1 MRIALFGNRVSI
13 MLGNSWELSGS
24 SDLRNLGYDLIIIY
38 DCDRIIFRE
47 ERRKNDDVVRV
58 RSW

>member
-1 MRIALFGNRVSI
+1 